1 MAKTNYQQ
9 LRRRKEADR
18 KNRRD
23 AKLARRS
30 QKGPG
35 DSAVTGDASPADPP
49 GLPTDKTLK

>member
-35 DSAVTGDASPADPP
+35 ESAATGEPSPADPAGRP
-49 GLPTDKTLK
+49 ADKTLK